1 MTDHNQDIDELNLPI
16 ALRRTRRTGTGTVRR
31 TPCVSGVGRGSA
43 IKRSLAVACTR
54 EVSPP
59 TPPTTPRRDWKNR
72 ITKTATVRG
81 NKTHLLLSSGAVNGL
96 AEDEL
101 SSTGLT
107 PMVRRTSLQPPS
119 PTPGSSKCTYK
130 NHNTATPSP
139 RRSAPTKLASTQ
151 QPSTSNQADLSAEAA
166 SSHILPLRQSHH
178 KRRTIQTQRSA
189 SLSSTSSQEKMNRA
203 DTEWRKREREAQ
215 EEIER
220 LRAELKEKNE
230 TIERFRQDDET
241 VELELPLE
249 LELDG
254 GGIVDAER
262 NLARSRELVE
272 MEREKAERQ
281 TAVIR
286 QQQQQQQQPRSPETP
301 NNLTFHTALSMR
313 QGEDLRGNEGGDGQ
327 QQYMALDHHLRHHDP
342 GSGSETEALSLT
354 TSQFSEAIRARLDC
368 STPPPSV
375 NRARHHHLLPTTT
388 TAATA
393 IATAA
398 GTTRLFPT
406 TRTTSPMTMAT
417 TTATARPVIPIN
429 NLTPRT
435 QLPITPCSNSRHG
448 ARSRSTS
455 SSSSRRTSEA
465 TTIHNPHNLHHNH
478 NGGMNEEEL
487 GEATPTRSSNSN
499 RGGGPEEQQQQQLQ
513 SAERIATLTTQ
524 NTTLQTSLSRA
535 QSSLRVALQL
545 VKKLEID
552 SDRLRGET
560 LLLQREKRELLE
572 AVREMRSESERG
584 EEVVRERVRSALERR
599 DEMWK
604 GRMKMLGEG
613 IVEGVRGAFEE
624 VIEDVLMDSGVG
636 MGMDEMPPG
645 VELEG
650 LPTAQMSRKKRKR
663 GTEEEEEDA
672 DEEEEEEEEEEED
685 HENMQDWEGGD
696 GASCDLGAG
705 NSGAGGSSGRG
716 SYDDGLEDIERR
728 TMRVRERMMRK
739 RRRRTSGF
747 GTEEEEE
754 DTDPDA

>member
-1 MTDHNQDIDELNLPI
+1 MTDHSHDIDELNLPI

-31 TPCVSGVGRGSA
+31 TPCVSGVGIGRGSA

-59 TPPTTPRRDWKNR
+59 IPPTTPRRDWNNR

-81 NKTHLLLSSGAVNGL
+81 NKTHLQLSSGAVNGL
-96 AEDEL
+96 VEDEL

-119 PTPGSSKCTYK
+119 PAPGSSKCTYK
-130 NHNTATPSP
+130 NRNTATPSP
-139 RRSAPTKLASTQ
+139 RRSILTKPVSTQ
-151 QPSTSNQADLSAEAA
+151 QPSTSNQADRGTESA
-166 SSHILPLRQSHH
+166 STHLLPLRQSHH
-178 KRRTIQTQRSA
+178 KRRTIQTHRSA
-189 SLSSTSSQEKMNRA
+189 SLSSISSEEKMNHA
-203 DTEWRKREREAQ
+203 YTEWRKREREAQ

-220 LRAELKEKNE
+220 LRAELKEKDE
-230 TIERFRQDDET
+230 TIERFHQNDET
-241 VELELPLE
+241 VELELSPE

-254 GGIVDAER
+254 GMVDAER
-262 NLARSRELVE
+262 NPARPRKLVE
-272 MEREKAERQ
+272 MQREKAERQ
-281 TAVIR
+281 TAVIP
-286 QQQQQQQQPRSPETP
+286 QQPRSPETP
-301 NNLTFHTALSMR
+301 DNLTFHTALSMR
-313 QGEDLRGNEGGDGQ
+313 QGEDLGGNGGEDGQ
-327 QQYMALDHHLRHHDP
+327 QQHMLLDHHLQHHDP

-375 NRARHHHLLPTTT
+375 NRARHHRLLPTTT

-393 IATAA
+393 AAA
-398 GTTRLFPT
+398 GPRLFPT
-406 TRTTSPMTMAT
+406 PPTTSPMTMAMAM
-417 TTATARPVIPIN
+417 ATARAVIPIN
-429 NLTPRT
+429 NLTPGT
-435 QLPITPCSNSRHG
+435 ELPITPCSNSRHG
-448 ARSRSTS
+448 ARST

-465 TTIHNPHNLHHNH
+465 TTIHNLHHNH
-478 NGGMNEEEL
+478 SGMNEEE
-487 GEATPTRSSNSN
+487 ATPTRASN
-499 RGGGPEEQQQQQLQ
+499 RGGGPEEQQLH
-513 SAERIATLTTQ
+513 SEKIATLTTQ
-524 NTTLQTSLSRA
+524 NTTLQASLSRA
-535 QSSLRVALQL
+535 QNSLRVALQL

-572 AVREMRSESERG
+572 DVREMRSERE

-636 MGMDEMPPG
+636 GMDEMLGGEPG
-645 VELEG
+645 G
-650 LPTAQMSRKKRKR
+650 LPTARMSRKKRKR
-663 GTEEEEEDA
+663 GMEEEEEDA
-672 DEEEEEEEEEEED
+672 DEEEEEEDQVHED
-685 HENMQDWEGGD
+685 MQEWEGGD

-705 NSGAGGSSGRG
+705 NSGAGGGSGHG

-754 DTDPDA
+754 EDADPDA

>member
-31 TPCVSGVGRGSA
+31 TPGVSGVGRRSA
-43 IKRSLAVACTR
+43 IKRNPSVACTR

-72 ITKTATVRG
+72 ITKTVTVRG
-81 NKTHLLLSSGAVNGL
+81 NKTHLQLSSGAVNGL
-96 AEDEL
+96 VEDEL

-119 PTPGSSKCTYK
+119 PAPGSSKCTYK
-130 NHNTATPSP
+130 NDNTATPSP
-139 RRSAPTKLASTQ
+139 RRSALTKLVSTQ
-151 QPSTSNQADLSAEAA
+151 QPSTSNQADRGTETA

-178 KRRTIQTQRSA
+178 KRHTIQTHRSA
-189 SLSSTSSQEKMNRA
+189 SLSSTSGEEKMNRA
-203 DTEWRKREREAQ
+203 YTEWRKREREAQ

-230 TIERFRQDDET
+230 TIERFHQDDET
-241 VELELPLE
+241 VELEL
-249 LELDG
+249 DG
-254 GGIVDAER
+254 GMVDAER
-262 NLARSRELVE
+262 NPARSRELE

-281 TAVIR
+281 TAVL
-286 QQQQQQQQPRSPETP
+286 QQQQQQPHSPETP

-313 QGEDLRGNEGGDGQ
+313 QGEDLRGNEGEDRQ
-327 QQYMALDHHLRHHDP
+327 QQYMALNHHHRHHDP

-368 STPPPSV
+368 STPPPSGS
-375 NRARHHHLLPTTT
+375 RARHHRLLPTTT

-393 IATAA
+393 TAA
-398 GTTRLFPT
+398 GPRLFPT
-406 TRTTSPMTMAT
+406 PPTTGPMTMAMA
-417 TTATARPVIPIN
+417 TATARAIIPIN
-429 NLTPRT
+429 NLTPGT
-435 QLPITPCSNSRHG
+435 ELPITPCSNSRHG
-448 ARSRSTS
+448 ARST

-465 TTIHNPHNLHHNH
+465 TTIHNLHHNH
-478 NGGMNEEEL
+478 NGMNEE
-487 GEATPTRSSNSN
+487 EATPTRALN
-499 RGGGPEEQQQQQLQ
+499 RGGGPEEQQLH
-513 SAERIATLTTQ
+513 SEKIATLTTQ
-524 NTTLQTSLSRA
+524 NTTLQASLSRA

-545 VKKLEID
+545 VKKLEIE

-572 AVREMRSESERG
+572 DVREMRSDR
-584 EEVVRERVRSALERR
+584 EVVRERVRSALERR

-624 VIEDVLMDSGVG
+624 VIEDVLMDSGVE
-636 MGMDEMPPG
+636 GMDEMPGREP
-645 VELEG
+645 EG
-650 LPTAQMSRKKRKR
+650 LPTARMSREKRKR
-663 GTEEEEEDA
+663 GREEEEEDA
-672 DEEEEEEEEEEED
+672 DEEEEEEEDQVHED
-685 HENMQDWEGGD
+685 MQEWEGGD

-728 TMRVRERMMRK
+728 NMRVRERMMRK

-747 GTEEEEE
+747 GTEEEE
-754 DTDPDA
+754 DADPDA